1 MTTGDTTP
9 TPPGVDG
16 PGVIRRVKRS
26 VLPIAFLLY
35 MFSYMDRSTI
45 SYAELTM
52 SKDLGIGLATYAAA
66 ASVFFIVYVLLEV
79 PSNIIMAKVGAR
91 AWLSRIAVTWGLVTL
106 LTGFIANTT
115 HLYIARVALGIA
127 EAGLFPGLV
136 LYLTYWFLS
145 QDRSRALAGMV
156 FAMPVGLIVGSVSAG
171 LILDHV
177 DWFGLAS
184 WRWLFVLQGLPPI
197 LLGLWTFFRMA
208 DRPAKARWLSSA
220 ESTWLDNEINA
231 DYQARDGANA
241 EGAGHPELRA
251 IKNPRVLHLA
261 VVSFLG
267 GVGTYGMT
275 FFLPQIVAQLDSGY
289 SPTNIGF
296 IGALPY
302 VCAALAML
310 FVARFSDRTGQRKAA
325 VIGCLL
331 TAVAGLV
338 LTMVFRNVPVPGL
351 IGLCLFA
358 IGIVSYIP
366 PFFALATEVLSRA
379 QSAVG
384 FAVINSVASLGGFVG
399 PLLIGKVAKEG
410 NTAFGLIV
418 PAVSLAVAI
427 VLMVCLRRGGAS
439 VHEAPQISTVTG

>member
-1 MTTGDTTP
+1 MTTGDTA
-9 TPPGVDG
+9 PPPPVDG
-16 PGVIRRVKRS
+16 PGVIRKVKRS
-26 VLPIAFLLY
+26 ILPIAFLLY

-66 ASVFFIVYVLLEV
+66 ASVFFVVYVLLEI
-79 PSNIIMAKVGAR
+79 PSNIVMAKVGAR
-91 AWLSRIAVTWGLVTL
+91 AWLSRIAITWGLVTL

-136 LYLTYWFLS
+136 LYLTYWFLT

-156 FAMPVGLIVGSVSAG
+156 FAQPAGLIVGSVSAG

-197 LLGLWTFFRMA
+197 LLGLWAFFRMA
-208 DRPAKARWLSSA
+208 DRPATARWLTSA
-220 ESTWLDNEINA
+220 ESSWLDGEINA
-231 DYQARDGANA
+231 DYETRDGADRQQA
-241 EGAGHPELRA
+241 ARPELQA

-275 FFLPQIVAQLDSGY
+275 FFLPQIVAQLDPGY
-289 SPTNIGF
+289 SPTSIGF

-310 FVARFSDRTGQRKAA
+310 FVARFADRTGRRRAS
-325 VIGCLL
+325 VIGCLT

-338 LTMVFRNVPVPGL
+338 LTMVYRDVPLPGL
-351 IGLCLFA
+351 LGLCLFA
-358 IGIVSYIP
+358 IGIVSYLP

-384 FAVINSVASLGGFVG
+384 FAAINSVASLGGFVG

-418 PAVSLAVAI
+418 PAVSLTVAI
-427 VLMVCLRRGGAS
+427 VLMGCLRWRSGTPVSEKSPTPMVAS
-439 VHEAPQISTVTG
+439 

>member
-1 MTTGDTTP
+1 M
-9 TPPGVDG
+9 
-16 PGVIRRVKRS
+16 KRS
-26 VLPIAFLLY
+26 ILPIAFLLY

-156 FAMPVGLIVGSVSAG
+156 FAQPVGLIVGSVSAG

-177 DWFGLAS
+177 NWFGLAS

-208 DRPAKARWLSSA
+208 DRPATARWLTSA
-220 ESTWLDNEINA
+220 ESTWLDNEVNA
-231 DYQARDGANA
+231 DYRARDGADT
-241 EGAGHPELRA
+241 EGADHPELRA

-261 VVSFLG
+261 IVSFLG

-275 FFLPQIVAQLDSGY
+275 FFLPQIVAQLDPGY

-310 FVARFSDRTGQRKAA
+310 LVARFSDRTGKRKAS
-325 VIGCLL
+325 VIGCLAI
-331 TAVAGLV
+331 AVAGLV

-358 IGIVSYIP
+358 IGIVSYLP

-384 FAVINSVASLGGFVG
+384 LAVINSVASLGGFVG
-399 PLLIGKVAKEG
+399 PLLIARVAKEG
-410 NTAFGLIV
+410 NTAFGLVV

-427 VLMVCLRRGGAS
+427 VLMACLRRRRGTA
-439 VHEAPQISTVTG
+439 VPEEARAPTVTG